1 MENGQ
6 MKPGNTISRLK
17 ITINIGD
24 EGTSINME
32 GVVNNALLIRAYYEL
47 EFTQTQ
53 LMKRISNSLVEVT
66 ENDIL

>member
-1 MENGQ
+1 MRWLRMDNGQ
-6 MKPGNTISRLK
+6 MK
-17 ITINIGD
+17 ITINIRD

-66 ENDIL
+66 ENEI